1 MTEADAARLLV
12 GAVDLHVHPAPS
24 PYPRRL
30 GPVSAAGLA
39 GEAGMRAVALKC
51 HHHCTATDLAALA
64 FEGLGQGGAEAI
76 GGIVLNNGVGGINPH
91 AVNLCFEYG
100 GRIVWLPTT
109 GSPAHIAH
117 VEHGQA
123 KFPSAAGKLLP
134 EAPIDVWDASGERLT
149 AAVGQV
155 LDLIAEA
162 DGVLAS
168 GHLPA
173 SSIVAVFREARER
186 GVRRLLVNHPNF
198 IVELSRAEVRELVD
212 LGAYVEHATCM
223 YDGASR
229 FKAFDLPELVEWIRA
244 VGIERSTLASDLG
257 QADNPLP
264 AASLTAIL
272 GALRAEGFTDRE
284 LRALVADNPARV
296 VGLDP

>member
-1 MTEADAARLLV
+1 VTEADAAKLLD

-30 GPVSAAGLA
+30 GPVSAARLA

-64 FEGLGQGGAEAI
+64 FEGLGSEGAEAI

-117 VEHGQA
+117 VEHGST
-123 KFPSAAGKLLP
+123 KFPSAGDRLLP
-134 EAPIDVWDASGERLT
+134 ETPIDVWDAEGKL
-149 AAVGQV
+149 APAVGLV

-173 SSIVAVFREARER
+173 GSILAVFRAAKER

-198 IVELSRAEVRELVD
+198 IVELSRAEVRELVE

-223 YDGASR
+223 YDGDSR
-229 FKAFDLPELVEWIRA
+229 FKAFDLPELVEWIRG
-244 VGIERSTLASDLG
+244 VGVERSTLASDLG
-257 QADNPLP
+257 QSGNPLP
-264 AASLTAIL
+264 AESLTAIL